1 MKLLKYIFKN
11 PLEFS
16 LCIILVSL
24 VIISFAQVI
33 SRYVLHVSLS
43 WSEESC
49 RFLLMWLGML
59 SAAYGFKVK
68 SHFSLSFIKNKFSIR
83 FQRLVTLVT
92 TGLMSVFLVIF
103 IFFAIEITIT
113 GVGRLG
119 PGTQLSYA
127 VPYSSTIV
135 GGILMLYYLLLSF
148 YKDYF
153 LEKNKNKTI

>member
-11 PLEFS
+11 PLEFL

-103 IFFAIEITIT
+103 KLNAAQTEEMSSSNLFET
-113 GVGRLG
+113 L
-119 PGTQLSYA
+119 YA
-127 VPYSSTIV
+127 LNVLFLNK
-135 GGILMLYYLLLSF
+135 GILI
-148 YKDYF
+148 
-153 LEKNKNKTI
+153 E

>member
-1 MKLLKYIFKN
+1 MKMLINIIKN
-11 PLEFS
+11 PLES
-16 LCIILVSL
+16 LLCIILILL
-24 VIISFAQVI
+24 VVISFAQVV
-33 SRYVLHVSLS
+33 SRYLLHVSLS

-68 SHFSLSFIKNKFSIR
+68 AHFSLSFIKNKFSIR
-83 FQRLVTLVT
+83 LQRLVTLIA

-103 IFFAIEITIT
+103 IYFAIGITLT
-113 GVGRLG
+113 GIDRLG

-127 VPYSSTIV
+127 VPYSSTIA
-135 GGILMLYYLLLSF
+135 GGILMLYYLLRTF

-153 LEKNKNKTI
+153 SEENKTN

>member
-11 PLEFS
+11 PLEFL

-59 SAAYGFKVK
+59 SAAYGFKIK
-68 SHFSLSFIKNKFSIR
+68 AHFSLSFIKNKFSNR

-103 IFFAIEITIT
+103 IFFAIEITLT
-113 GVGRLG
+113 GLGRLG

-135 GGILMLYYLLLSF
+135 GGILMLYYLLRSF